1 MADLSHYQSK
11 RNFKRTPEPA
21 GGGEV
26 SGDTLSFVIQKHW
39 ASRLHYDFRL
49 ELDGTMKSW
58 AVPKGPSFDPHD
70 KRMAVQVEDH
80 PISYS
85 SFEGEIPEGEYGA
98 GKVIIWDKGTWE
110 PIGDPEKGLKEGN
123 LKFELHGVKL
133 HGKWALIRMKDP
145 DAKKPA
151 WLLIKEK
158 DNAAR
163 SAEEFSIVD
172 EMPDSVAAKSDMP
185 ATLAPQL
192 ATLVDKPPSTPGD
205 WIVEVKFD
213 GYRLMAR
220 IEGKKIKLFTRN
232 GNDWT
237 HKLKPLHDELLA
249 LALPDGWYDGEIVV
263 HDEAGRPDFGLLQQA
278 FDEKAS
284 QEIVY
289 FLFDL
294 PFYDGVDYRPV
305 PLEQR
310 RATLQEILKDRPSEH
325 VRFSNELGNDPD
337 GVLAAACKIGL
348 EGIIAKRRDA
358 PYVSRRSPNWAKL
371 KCGQRQEFV
380 IGGYTDPA
388 GKRSGFGSL
397 LLGIHDSD
405 GVLQYA
411 GNVGT
416 GFNEQTLRDLTAQ
429 LKELATS
436 TSPFPPKAVTG
447 QKPHWVKPTLV
458 AEVSFAEWTKGGSVR
473 HATFRGLR
481 GDKPAKDIGK
491 EEPQASEARPNK
503 KLKVTHGERVVDEQ
517 SGTSKMDLLRY
528 YTLVGDLMLPHLKGR
543 PVALVRA
550 PSGLKG
556 QLFFQKHAEVAK
568 LPGVTQIDIDDPP
581 LLEIVSKEG
590 ILSAAQWNVIE
601 FHTQNAQS
609 TAYEQPDRIVL
620 DLDPGQGVTW
630 QAMQTAAE
638 TIHGLLDA
646 IGLRAFLKTSGGK
659 GLHLVLPIRPAH
671 DWDTVKGFSQALVQH
686 LASTLPDRFAFKSG
700 PRNRVGRIFVD
711 YLRNGRGAT
720 TASAWSARA
729 RPGMGISVPLEWD
742 ELGKVKS
749 GDQWTV
755 SNAHTRLDKAADV
768 WSNYAR
774 SARKLDR
781 AFKKISYEP

>member
-1 MADLSHYQSK
+1 MSDLSHYQSK

-21 GGGEV
+21 DGGEV

-39 ASRLHYDFRL
+39 ASHLHYDFRL

-80 PISYS
+80 PIAYS

-98 GKVIIWDKGTWE
+98 GKVMIWDRGWWE
-110 PIGDPEKGLKEGN
+110 PIGDPEQGLAKGN

-133 HGKWALIRMKDP
+133 HGKWALIRMKDH
-145 DAKKPA
+145 DGKKPA

-158 DNAAR
+158 DAAAR
-163 SAEEFSIVD
+163 SAEEYSVVD
-172 EMPDSVAAKSDMP
+172 QMPDSVASKATMP
-185 ATLAPQL
+185 ASLSPQL
-192 ATLVDKPPSTPGD
+192 ATLVETAPSTPAD

-213 GYRLMAR
+213 GYRLLAR
-220 IEGKKIKLFTRN
+220 IEGNKVKLLTRN
-232 GNDWT
+232 GHDWT
-237 HKLKPLHDELLA
+237 HKLQPLHDEIA
-249 LALPDGWYDGEIVV
+249 KMGLPDGWYDGEIVV

-278 FDEKAS
+278 FDDKNS
-284 QEIVY
+284 HEIVY

-294 PFYDGVDYRPV
+294 PFHNGTDLRSL

-310 RATLQEILKDRPSEH
+310 RAKLQEVLKARSSEH
-325 VRFSNELGNDPD
+325 VRFSNELGDDPD
-337 GVLAAACKIGL
+337 GILAAACKIGL
-348 EGIIAKRRDA
+348 EGIIAKRRDS
-358 PYVSRRSPNWAKL
+358 PYVSRRSPSWVKL

-380 IGGYTDPA
+380 IGGYTDSA

-397 LLGIHDSD
+397 LLGIYDSD

-416 GFNEQTLRDLTAQ
+416 GFNERTLRDLTAQ
-429 LKELATS
+429 LKKLETS
-436 TSPFPPKAVTG
+436 ASPFPPKAVAG
-447 QKPHWVKPTLV
+447 RKPHWVTPTLV

-481 GDKPAKDIGK
+481 GDKPAVDIGR
-491 EEPQASEARPNK
+491 ERPQASVGK
-503 KLKVTHGERVVDEQ
+503 KVKVTHGERVIDEQ
-517 SGTSKMDLLRY
+517 SGVTKMDLLRY
-528 YTLVGDLMLPHLKGR
+528 YTLVGDLMLPHLAGR

-550 PSGLKG
+550 TAGLKG
-556 QLFFQKHAEVAK
+556 QLFFQKHADVSK
-568 LPGVTQIDIDDPP
+568 LPGVIQVDLDTPP
-581 LLEIVSKEG
+581 LLEIASKEG

-601 FHTQNAQS
+601 FHTQNARS
-609 TAYEQPDRIVL
+609 NNYDAPDRIVL
-620 DLDPGQGVTW
+620 DLDPGQGVSW
-630 QAMQTAAE
+630 HDMQTAAE

-659 GLHLVLPIRPAH
+659 GLHLVLPIRPEH
-671 DWDTVKGFSQALVQH
+671 GWDTVKGFSQALVQH

-729 RPGMGISVPLEWD
+729 RPGMGISVPVEWD
-742 ELGKVKS
+742 ELGKLKA

-755 SNAHTRLDKAADV
+755 SNVHTRLDRAQDA
-768 WSNYAR
+768 WSGYAR
-774 SARKLDR
+774 SARKLDG